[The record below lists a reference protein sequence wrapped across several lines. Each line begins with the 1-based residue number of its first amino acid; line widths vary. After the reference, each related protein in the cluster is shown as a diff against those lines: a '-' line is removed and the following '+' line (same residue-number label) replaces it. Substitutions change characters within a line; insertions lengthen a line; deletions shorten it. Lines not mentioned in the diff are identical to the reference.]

1 MDLSIDT
8 SGPNPM
14 VVFPTADAGQGVSGH
29 LYPGTPSENG
39 PTIHLVVP
47 DTLDAAR
54 ARLTGRWHRA
64 QPRHRD
70 PARQVLLRQ
79 GPRRQ
84 FHRAFRDEDL
94 TERVG
99 RDRLRP
105 MRRAERL
112 FRIIEKLRPG
122 RLMTA
127 RDLATSLEV
136 SERTIYRDIAHLVG
150 SGLPI
155 EGEAG
160 VGYLMREG
168 YDLPP
173 VMFSEEEMV
182 ALTAGARMVAAWG
195 GSSMARG
202 AESALEKIAAVVPD
216 AVRARAERLSLHAWG
231 GIPQG
236 SRHPRHDRRH
246 RGRDGP
252 AASRPHRLYRRGGR
266 ASDRVVRPL
275 GLWFWGKVWTLVAWC
290 ELARRFPDVP
300 DRPDH
305 GDRRAGPLHAAS
317 RSGPRGLLPQ
327 RGARSRR

>member
-1 MDLSIDT
+1 
-8 SGPNPM
+8 
-14 VVFPTADAGQGVSGH
+14 
-29 LYPGTPSENG
+29 
-39 PTIHLVVP
+39 
-47 DTLDAAR
+47 
-54 ARLTGRWHRA
+54 
-64 QPRHRD
+64 
-70 PARQVLLRQ
+70 
-79 GPRRQ
+79 
-84 FHRAFRDEDL
+84 
-94 TERVG
+94 
-99 RDRLRP
+99 

-127 RDLATSLEV
+127 RDLAASLEV

-160 VGYLMREG
+160 VGYIMRDG

-195 GSSMARG
+195 GTSMARG

-236 SRHPRHDRRH
+236 HAIRETIDAIEAATDS
-246 RGRDGP
+246 
-252 AASRPHRLYRRGGR
+252 AASRPHRVHRRGTKR
-266 ASDRVVRPL
+266 PTASSDRL

-290 ELARRFPDVP
+290 ELRRDFRMFRLDRIAEIDVLDPYTPHPDQ
-300 DRPDH
+300 D
-305 GDRRAGPLHAAS
+305 LAAFY
-317 RSGPRGLLPQ
+317 RSEA
-327 RGARSRR
+327 ARSRRYGRRSGERRGTASGRRHGAATSHAGLGLFHVRHDGIGPRQTASASGVARNLPRQDDAASGRRLRSAIIRRSSAFTE

>member
-1 MDLSIDT
+1 
-8 SGPNPM
+8 
-14 VVFPTADAGQGVSGH
+14 
-29 LYPGTPSENG
+29 
-39 PTIHLVVP
+39 
-47 DTLDAAR
+47 
-54 ARLTGRWHRA
+54 
-64 QPRHRD
+64 
-70 PARQVLLRQ
+70 
-79 GPRRQ
+79 
-84 FHRAFRDEDL
+84 
-94 TERVG
+94 
-99 RDRLRP
+99 

-150 SGLPI
+150 SGVPV

-231 GIPQG
+231 GIP
-236 SRHPRHDRRH
+236 HDHAIRKSI
-246 RGRDGP
+246 DAIE
-252 AASRPHRLYRRGGR
+252 AATDVPHRVHIAYTDEADARTE
-266 ASDRVVRPL
+266 RVVRPL

-290 ELARRFPDVP
+290 ELRGDFRMFRI
-300 DRPDH
+300 DRITEIEVLDPYTPHPEQD
-305 GDRRAGPLHAAS
+305 LAAFY
-317 RSGPRGLLPQ
+317 RSEA
-327 RGARSRR
+327 ARSRK

>member
-1 MDLSIDT
+1 
-8 SGPNPM
+8 
-14 VVFPTADAGQGVSGH
+14 
-29 LYPGTPSENG
+29 
-39 PTIHLVVP
+39 
-47 DTLDAAR
+47 
-54 ARLTGRWHRA
+54 
-64 QPRHRD
+64 
-70 PARQVLLRQ
+70 
-79 GPRRQ
+79 
-84 FHRAFRDEDL
+84 
-94 TERVG
+94 
-99 RDRLRP
+99 

-127 RDLATSLEV
+127 RDLAASLEV

-160 VGYLMREG
+160 VGYIMREG

-231 GIPQG
+231 GIPP
-236 SRHPRHDRRH
+236 RPCHPRDDRRH
-246 RGRDGP
+246 RGRDGR
-252 AASRPHRLYRRGGR
+252 AASRPHRLYRRGGPR
-266 ASDRVVRPL
+266 RTAWSDRWAC
-275 GLWFWGKVWTLVAWC
+275 GSG
-290 ELARRFPDVP
+290 ARSGRWWPGASCAAISGCSGSTGS
-300 DRPDH
+300 R
-305 GDRRAGPLHAAS
+305 GDRRAGPLHADPDQDLAAFY
-317 RSGPRGLLPQ
+317 RSEA
-327 RGARSRR
+327 ARAG